1 MSDCPN
7 IENSFKNLLYTAL
20 LKKSHHRAHTG
31 NVDMNLSV
39 KKEKNHV
46 SGNCVSGNLVNG
58 NWEKG
63 FFKKDCAPLL
73 RERELE
79 HSFESCVAQEQWW
92 KLWPPNWEIGH
103 SNRWS
108 VALWI
113 KGYQYFENIFDNF
126 TFQTSEQVFL
136 VIFYKFWWFP
146 TKGLE
151 NIVFCQVRPTKW
163 FFFYISNPILKMAKI
178 RLREY
183 DWPSSDFWLI
193 IKN

>member
-1 MSDCPN
+1 ME
-7 IENSFKNLLYTAL
+7 ITLVETAL
-20 LKKSHHRAHTG
+20 VESTLVETMLL
-31 NVDMNLSV
+31 V
-39 KKEKNHV
+39 NHI
-46 SGNCVSGNLVNG
+46 SGNCFSGSPVNG

-113 KGYQYFENIFDNF
+113 KGYQYFENLFDNF

-146 TKGLE
+146 EGLE
-151 NIVFCQVRPTKW
+151 NIFSSSKTSKKGQNVNSKLVFKT
-163 FFFYISNPILKMAKI
+163 Y
-178 RLREY
+178 
-183 DWPSSDFWLI
+183 FWT
-193 IKN
+193 